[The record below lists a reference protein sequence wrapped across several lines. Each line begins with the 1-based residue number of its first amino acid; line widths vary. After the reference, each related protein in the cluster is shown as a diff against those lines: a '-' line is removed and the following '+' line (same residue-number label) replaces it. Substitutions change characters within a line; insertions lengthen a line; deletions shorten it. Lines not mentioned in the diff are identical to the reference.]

1 MKINAHAHRPRA
13 GSALL
18 TLASLLLPREM
29 RREWLTEWR
38 SELWYVH
45 HGRRVGSV
53 ARLRADLSF
62 CLGSFQDA
70 WWLKKNAAPGGER
83 SPWLR
88 SPQDCGVSL
97 AVVAA
102 AAVGVLLCFPS
113 ARQAMMRRH
122 AVDGQNLVFISRA
135 GVLDPSSRTITVEE
149 YQAWR
154 ERRRHVIGELA
165 FLRPSQMKA
174 RLGAPGVHALNVV
187 QASRSLPGMLQAPV
201 SAEAM
206 QAAEIEHKAS
216 VVLSYLAWKDR
227 FSGDADL
234 IGKDINLDGRAAKVV
249 GIMPDEGWRVTSRPD
264 AWLLERDSELAS
276 LPAETRGLVLG
287 QVAAASP
294 ATRGR
299 WQFEIPKDGGA
310 DVFDCIPVVDRTY
323 RPWMTFLFTLLLA
336 VGALPATTPLP
347 LGDYPAADHPL
358 FAAMRSRRWIFL
370 GMKLGLVVAI
380 VYCVSTTLAF
390 ADVSLSANASV
401 YIQFST
407 SFLGLLLSF
416 RWVLRDQRRRC
427 PVCLHVLTNPVSVGH
442 PSRNFLAWHG
452 TELMCTKGHGLLHV
466 PEMATSWF
474 STQRWLCLDPSWK
487 ALFSDSYLRSAGV
500 S

>member
-1 MKINAHAHRPRA
+1 M
-13 GSALL
+13 
-18 TLASLLLPREM
+18 
-29 RREWLTEWR
+29 EWR

-45 HGRRVGSV
+45 HGSLRRGVE
-53 ARLRADLSF
+53 RLRADVSF
-62 CLGSFQDA
+62 CLGSLQDA
-70 WWLKKNAAPGGER
+70 WWLRQNAEPDRQR

-88 SPQDCGVSL
+88 SPQDCGRSL
-97 AVVAA
+97 AAL
-102 AAVGVLLCFPS
+102 AAVAVFLLLCFPS
-113 ARQAMMRRH
+113 ARQAMVRRH
-122 AVDGQNLVFISRA
+122 AVDVQNLVFISRA
-135 GVLDPSSRTITVEE
+135 GVLDPSSPTITVEE

-154 ERRRHVIGELA
+154 RRHRHLIGELA
-165 FLRPSQMKA
+165 FLRPSQM
-174 RLGAPGVHALNVV
+174 RVGLGTSAGHALSVV
-187 QASRSLPGMLQAPV
+187 QASRTLPGMLQAPV
-201 SAEAM
+201 SAEAI
-206 QAAEIEHKAS
+206 AAADTEHKTA
-216 VVLSYLAWKDR
+216 VVLSYLAWTDR
-227 FSGDADL
+227 FGGDGDL
-234 IGKDINLDGRAAKVV
+234 VGKDISLDGRPAKVV
-249 GIMPDEGWRVTSRPD
+249 GILPDEAWRVTSRPG
-264 AWLLERDSELAS
+264 AWLLERDSELAR
-276 LPAETRGLVLG
+276 LPAQTSGFVLG
-287 QVAAASP
+287 QIAAVSP

-299 WQFEIPKDGGA
+299 WQFEIPKDGGS

-323 RPWMTFLFTLLLA
+323 RPWTTFLFTLLLA
-336 VGALPATTPLP
+336 IGALPATTPLP

-358 FAAMRSRRWIFL
+358 FAAMRSRRWVFL
-370 GMKLGLVVAI
+370 AMKLGLVVFI

-416 RWVLRDQRRRC
+416 RWALRDQRRRC

-452 TELMCTKGHGLLHV
+452 TELMCAKGHGLLHV

-487 ALFSDSYLRSAGV
+487 ALFSDSYLPSAGI